1 MIDFLYEDDI
11 TIKWD
16 TDKTFVVCR
25 DGVTINSF
33 EEQETLTMEKA
44 RLIAD
49 EWLGDMLQEE
59 MLDHA
64 DEMYNEED
72 DWKDY
77 DNRGKMSG
85 DNPTGELDMEKQYV

>member
-33 EEQETLTMEKA
+33 EERETLTLEKA
-44 RLIAD
+44 QLIAD
-49 EWLGDMLQEE
+49 EWLGNMLQEE
-59 MLDHA
+59 MLDNV
-64 DEMYNEED
+64 DYWEME
-72 DWKDY
+72 
-77 DNRGKMSG
+77 G
-85 DNPTGELDMEKQYV
+85 QYV

>member
-11 TIKWD
+11 TITWD

-33 EEQETLTMEKA
+33 AERETLTVEKA

-64 DEMYNEED
+64 DIYTIDPED
-72 DWKDY
+72 FD
-77 DNRGKMSG
+77 G
-85 DNPTGELDMEKQYV
+85 DGEIEIEPDHA

>member
-11 TIKWD
+11 IITWD

-33 EEQETLTMEKA
+33 AERETLTLEKA

-49 EWLGDMLQEE
+49 EWIEDRRQEE
-59 MLDHA
+59 MSDQLDFGE
-64 DEMYNEED
+64 DE
-72 DWKDY
+72 
-77 DNRGKMSG
+77 
-85 DNPTGELDMEKQYV
+85 QYA

>member
-11 TIKWD
+11 IITWD

-33 EEQETLTMEKA
+33 AERETLTIEKA

-49 EWLGDMLQEE
+49 EWIEDRRQEE
-59 MLDHA
+59 TSDQLDFG
-64 DEMYNEED
+64 EEIMY
-72 DWKDY
+72 
-77 DNRGKMSG
+77 
-85 DNPTGELDMEKQYV
+85 V

>member
-1 MIDFLYEDDI
+1 MPNLTLKDTKDGKFSSKYHGLWFYYDDNI
-11 TIKWD
+11 SIYWD

-33 EEQETLTMEKA
+33 KERETLTLEKA
-44 RLIAD
+44 QLIAD

-64 DEMYNEED
+64 DEMYNEE
-72 DWKDY
+72 
-77 DNRGKMSG
+77 
-85 DNPTGELDMEKQYV
+85 MEGQLCPN

>member
-11 TIKWD
+11 TITWD

-33 EEQETLTMEKA
+33 AERETLTIEKA

-49 EWLGDMLQEE
+49 EWIEDRRQEE
-59 MLDHA
+59 MSDQLDFGE
-64 DEMYNEED
+64 DE
-72 DWKDY
+72 
-77 DNRGKMSG
+77 
-85 DNPTGELDMEKQYV
+85 QYA

>member
-11 TIKWD
+11 TITWD

-33 EEQETLTMEKA
+33 AERETLTMEKA

-49 EWLGDMLQEE
+49 EWIEDRRQEE
-59 MLDHA
+59 TSDQLDFG
-64 DEMYNEED
+64 EEIMY
-72 DWKDY
+72 
-77 DNRGKMSG
+77 
-85 DNPTGELDMEKQYV
+85 V

>member
-1 MIDFLYEDDI
+1 MIVFEYENDI

-33 EEQETLTMEKA
+33 EERETLTLEKA
-44 RLIAD
+44 QLIAD

-64 DEMYNEED
+64 DIYTIDPD
-72 DWKDY
+72 DFD
-77 DNRGKMSG
+77 G
-85 DNPTGELDMEKQYV
+85 DGEIEIEPDHA